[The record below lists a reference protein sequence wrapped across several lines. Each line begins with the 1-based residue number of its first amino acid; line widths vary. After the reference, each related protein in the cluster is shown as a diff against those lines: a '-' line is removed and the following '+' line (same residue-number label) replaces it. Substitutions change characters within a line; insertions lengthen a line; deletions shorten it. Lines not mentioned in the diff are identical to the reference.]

1 VKIIRS
7 ISEMKNFSLT
17 YQKSGKTVGLV
28 PTMGALHDGHLSLIN
43 IAKSECDLAVMSIFV
58 NPTQF
63 GPNEDF
69 QKYPR
74 TFDTDCQK
82 AQAAGCDIIFAPT
95 DKEMYP
101 SNYNTY
107 VSVEN
112 ITDRLCGASRPGHF
126 RGVATVV
133 LKFFN
138 ICMPQVAVFGQK
150 DAQQVIVIKRMA
162 HDLNLS
168 IKIKAA
174 PIIRGADGLA
184 MSSRNKYLTN
194 EERREVPVIYSGL
207 RKALLDF
214 DNGEKKVSKLKDI
227 IKIEYEK
234 ANNILSIEY
243 IEIVDLINVQPLDNI
258 ADKALIAV
266 ACRTKQSNTR
276 LIDNIVVGGAL

>member
-1 VKIIRS
+1 MKIIRS
-7 ISEMKNFSLT
+7 VTEMKNFSLT

-28 PTMGALHDGHLSLIN
+28 PTMGALHKGHLSLID
-43 IAKSECDLAVMSIFV
+43 IAKSECDLTVMSIFV

-63 GPNEDF
+63 GPAEDF

-74 TFDTDCQK
+74 TFDADCEM
-82 AQAAGCDIIFAPT
+82 AQEAGCDIIFAPG

-101 SNYNTY
+101 SGYNTY

-138 ICMPQVAVFGQK
+138 IIMPQTAVFGLK
-150 DAQQVIVIKRMA
+150 DAQQVIVIKRMI

-174 PIIRGADGLA
+174 PIIREADGLA
-184 MSSRNKYLTN
+184 MSSRNVYLTSD
-194 EERREVPVIYSGL
+194 ERREVPVIYSGL
-207 RKALLDF
+207 RKALSDF
-214 DNGEKKVSKLKDI
+214 DKGEKNVSKLKDML
-227 IKIEYEK
+227 KKEYEI
-234 ANNILSIEY
+234 ASHILSVEY
-243 IEIVDLINVQPLDNI
+243 IEIVDLINVLPLEVISDT
-258 ADKALIAV
+258 ALIAV
-266 ACRTKQSNTR
+266 ALRTKQSNTR